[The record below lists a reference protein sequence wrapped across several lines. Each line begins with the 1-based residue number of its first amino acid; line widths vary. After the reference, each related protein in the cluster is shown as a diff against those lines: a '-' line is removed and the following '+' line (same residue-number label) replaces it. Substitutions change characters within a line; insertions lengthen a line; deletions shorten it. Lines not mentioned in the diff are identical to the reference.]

1 MKYKVLSIKKSRIWF
16 LLFFIVVGFIALQI
30 PVNVLEGARVK
41 FTLFD
46 LFAPVSGAFLGSVF
60 GITAV
65 FLMQVVNLLIHGFVG
80 VQTDSILKLAATLR
94 FLPMAF
100 GVWYFA
106 LRQAQGKSSREKL
119 ILIVPMAAIIA
130 FNLHPVGK
138 TVWFYS
144 LFWFIPLLTWPLR
157 QRFLVARS
165 LGSTFT
171 AHAVGGAVWIWAFN
185 LPANVWIS
193 LIPVVVLERFI
204 FALGLSAS
212 YTFLNNVSALLVK
225 NRILAGVFSFDKK
238 YVLRFLK

>member
-80 VQTDSILKLAATLR
+80 AQTDSILKLAATLR

-106 LRQAQGKSSREKL
+106 LRQAQGKS
-119 ILIVPMAAIIA
+119 
-130 FNLHPVGK
+130 
-138 TVWFYS
+138 
-144 LFWFIPLLTWPLR
+144 
-157 QRFLVARS
+157 
-165 LGSTFT
+165 
-171 AHAVGGAVWIWAFN
+171 
-185 LPANVWIS
+185 
-193 LIPVVVLERFI
+193 
-204 FALGLSAS
+204 
-212 YTFLNNVSALLVK
+212 
-225 NRILAGVFSFDKK
+225 
-238 YVLRFLK
+238 